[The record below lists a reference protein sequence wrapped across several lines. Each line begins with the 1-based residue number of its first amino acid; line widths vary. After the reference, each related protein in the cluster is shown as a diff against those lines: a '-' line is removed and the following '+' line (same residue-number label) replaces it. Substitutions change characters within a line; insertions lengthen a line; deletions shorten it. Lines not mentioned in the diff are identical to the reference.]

1 MHDVVV
7 NVVHPGNG
15 RDRRAGLFTGFDNL
29 GFKLPAIAAPPC
41 AGRIKIDRVH
51 VSTYFYVDTIFLPG
65 LLAINV
71 YGPDAYIP
79 WLTFFFCQLRAGGVA
94 LSLKCAGHKGR
105 CFSRRPWLCRFGKYR
120 PNMLA
125 RLEPGKSK
133 PIPTCTTANMRI
145 MWCPKAGQ
153 DDNLGRRAPSQS
165 HFWGLADNTQIGV
178 ELVWG
183 KAPVSVL
190 AAVSS

>member
-1 MHDVVV
+1 MAD
-7 NVVHPGNG
+7 GMAG
-15 RDRRAGLFTGFDNL
+15 RLRFKWPLNRHFGTSMPFRVGGRPFHGLRSF
-29 GFKLPAIAAPPC
+29 LPA
-41 AGRIKIDRVH
+41 
-51 VSTYFYVDTIFLPG
+51 
-65 LLAINV
+65 
-71 YGPDAYIP
+71 PD
-79 WLTFFFCQLRAGGVA
+79 WGVA

-165 HFWGLADNTQIGV
+165 HFLGLADNTQIGV

-190 AAVSS
+190 ASVSS